1 MRLDHLLSKESKVFV
16 LCVFKFKRTFTRK
29 RRDAQDFPFQT
40 RNVRENE
47 PERTKVREDRI
58 DRIETQYG
66 KEKTSIW
73 GISSVGRAPA
83 LHAGGQEFESLILHH
98 I

>member
-1 MRLDHLLSKESKVFV
+1 MYYVFLSSG
-16 LCVFKFKRTFTRK
+16 RTLKK

-58 DRIETQYG
+58 DRAETQYG